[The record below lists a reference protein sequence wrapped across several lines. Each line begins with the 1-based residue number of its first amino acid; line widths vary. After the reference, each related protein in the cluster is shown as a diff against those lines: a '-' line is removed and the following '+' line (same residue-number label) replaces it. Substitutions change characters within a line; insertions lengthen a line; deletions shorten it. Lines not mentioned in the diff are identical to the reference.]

1 MRWVV
6 QAYDVSER
14 RACRVTTVARSTMG
28 YKARRPTQEP
38 LRTRLRELAAARVSY
53 G

>member
-1 MRWVV
+1 M

-14 RACRVTTVARSTMG
+14 RACRVTAVARSTMG